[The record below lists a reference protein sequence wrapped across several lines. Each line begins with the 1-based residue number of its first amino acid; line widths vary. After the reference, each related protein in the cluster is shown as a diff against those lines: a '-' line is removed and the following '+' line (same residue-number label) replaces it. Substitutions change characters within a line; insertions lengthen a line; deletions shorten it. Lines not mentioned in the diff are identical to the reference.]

1 MDAEV
6 LWIKMFPFRL
16 NLPRLAAP
24 EQATT
29 LVDSVR
35 GDSSRLA
42 APEQATTLV
51 GAGGIFGVA
60 NIPPNTPPCGM
71 PNSDWTAPERCS
83 VSAPSAPG
91 S

>member
-60 NIPPNTPPCGM
+60 NIPPNATPCGM